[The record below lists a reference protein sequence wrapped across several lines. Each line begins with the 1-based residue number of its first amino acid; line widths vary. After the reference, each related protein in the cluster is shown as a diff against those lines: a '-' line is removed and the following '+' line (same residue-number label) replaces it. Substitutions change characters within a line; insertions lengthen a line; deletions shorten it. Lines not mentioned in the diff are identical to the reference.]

1 MHVGEFTRPG
11 KVDAHGDVGLGDVG
25 LGCAGGSDRGTAG
38 DMTSS
43 TVDRVVGSF
52 RSSPRGAGH
61 SERTRAEL
69 REALQAADLLDGLDG
84 YTVRE
89 LDDDEEVLLGPD
101 GAEITT
107 WRQDYPYEERLDP
120 AEYRA
125 RKRALQIELLKMQS
139 WVKDTGQRVLVLFE
153 GRDAAGKGGTI
164 KRFTEHLNPRGS
176 RVVALEKPSPR
187 EQGQWY
193 FQRYFAELPAAG
205 EIVLFDRSWYNR
217 AVVEPVLGFCDDQGY
232 EEFMTQLPGL
242 EQALVDDGIHL
253 VKLWFSVSR
262 NEQRTRFLIRV
273 IDPLRQWKL
282 SPVDLAALEKWDE
295 YTRAKEAMFA
305 RTDTAA
311 APWTV
316 VRSNDKRRGRIAA
329 MSWLLSTLDYPTKD
343 PGAVG
348 EPDPLVVGPPS
359 QVYEASERS

>member
-1 MHVGEFTRPG
+1 
-11 KVDAHGDVGLGDVG
+11 
-25 LGCAGGSDRGTAG
+25 
-38 DMTSS
+38 MTSAL
-43 TVDRVVGSF
+43 DRVVDSF
-52 RSSPRGAGH
+52 RSSPSGAGH
-61 SERTRAEL
+61 SERTRAQL
-69 REALQAADLLDGLDG
+69 REALQAADLLEGLDG

-89 LDDDEEVLLGPD
+89 LDDDEQVLLGPD
-101 GAEITT
+101 GGEVTT
-107 WRQDYPYEERLDP
+107 WRQDYPYVERIDL

-139 WVKDTGQRVLVLFE
+139 WVKDTGQRVLILFE

-164 KRFTEHLNPRGS
+164 KRFTEHLNPRGA

-193 FQRYFAELPAAG
+193 FQRYFAELPTAG

-217 AVVEPVLGFCDDQGY
+217 AVVEPVLGFCTEEEY
-232 EEFMTQLPGL
+232 EEFMAQAPNL
-242 EQALVDDGIHL
+242 EQSLVEDGIHL

-262 NEQRTRFLIRV
+262 EEQRTRFLIRV

-311 APWTV
+311 APWNV

-329 MSWLLSTLDYPTKD
+329 MSWVLSTLDYPTKD
-343 PGAVG
+343 PDVVG
-348 EPDPLVVGPPS
+348 VPDPLVVGPPS
-359 QVYEASERS
+359 QVYEASERT